1 MRIRRHACLRL
12 IIAGVALLLLPAH
25 AAMQQVDERG
35 KVLTLSKPATRIIS
49 LAPHIT
55 ELVFAVGAGGKLVG
69 VSSYSDYPPA
79 AKRISVIGDGGK
91 IDLERVVQL
100 RPDLVIAWQ
109 SGNHIGDI
117 AQLERLGIP
126 VFVTEPRRLV
136 DIPKL
141 LRTFGQLTGNA
152 GQAEQ
157 SAAAF
162 EKIKHALAS
171 RYSNAAP
178 VSVFYEIW
186 HQPLMTVNSDHMIS
200 DVISLCGGRNIF
212 GSVRLLT
219 PTVSMESVLAADPQ
233 AIIASGALYQDAGA
247 WQDWLRFKHLSAV
260 KHHHLF
266 LIHPDLIQRQT
277 PRILQGA
284 ELICRQLDQ
293 VRHAPR

>member
-1 MRIRRHACLRL
+1 M
-12 IIAGVALLLLPAH
+12 GLLWLPAH
-25 AAMQQVDERG
+25 AAVRQVDDRG
-35 KVLTLSKPATRIIS
+35 KVVALVKPAARIIS

-55 ELVFAVGAGGKLVG
+55 ELVFAVGAGDKLVG

-79 AKRISVIGDGGK
+79 AKRIGVIGDGGK
-91 IDLERVVQL
+91 IDLERVVEL

-109 SGNHIGDI
+109 SGNHISDI
-117 AQLERLGIP
+117 TQLERLGIP
-126 VFVTEPRRLV
+126 VFVTEPRRLG

-141 LRTFGQLTGNA
+141 LRTFGQLTGSVE
-152 GQAEQ
+152 QAEQ

-162 EKIKHALAS
+162 EKIRDALAS

-200 DVISLCGGRNIF
+200 DVIRLCGGRNIF
-212 GSVRLLT
+212 EAVHVLT

-233 AIIASGALYQDAGA
+233 VIIASGALYQDEAV
-247 WQDWLRFKHLSAV
+247 WQDWQRFKQLRAV

-266 LIHPDLIQRQT
+266 SIHPDLIQRQT

-284 ELICRQLDQ
+284 ELMCRQLAQ
-293 VRHAPR
+293 VRQAASLITPRLP

>member
-1 MRIRRHACLRL
+1 M
-12 IIAGVALLLLPAH
+12 GLLWLPAH
-25 AAMQQVDERG
+25 AAVRQVDDRG
-35 KVLTLSKPATRIIS
+35 KVVALVKPAARIIS

-55 ELVFAVGAGGKLVG
+55 ELVFAVGAGDKLVG

-79 AKRISVIGDGGK
+79 AKRIGVIGDGGK
-91 IDLERVVQL
+91 IDLERVVEL

-109 SGNHIGDI
+109 SGNHISDI
-117 AQLERLGIP
+117 TQLERLGIP
-126 VFVTEPRRLV
+126 VFVTEPRRLG
-136 DIPKL
+136 DISKL
-141 LRTFGQLTGNA
+141 LRTFGQLTGSVE
-152 GQAEQ
+152 QAEQ

-162 EKIKHALAS
+162 EKIRDALAS

-200 DVISLCGGRNIF
+200 DVIRLCGGRNIF
-212 GSVRLLT
+212 EAVHVLT

-233 AIIASGALYQDAGA
+233 VIIASGALYQDEAV
-247 WQDWLRFKHLSAV
+247 WQDWQRFKQLRAV

-266 LIHPDLIQRQT
+266 SIHPDLIQRQT

-284 ELICRQLDQ
+284 ELMCRQLAQ
-293 VRHAPR
+293 VRQAASLITPRLP